1 MYARK
6 NIQPYSKEY
15 NKLKI
20 MELTE
25 NNIEAAI
32 INIFHMFKK
41 VEENMSMLKRQM
53 EDTDSKRNF

>member
-1 MYARK
+1 M
-6 NIQPYSKEY
+6 
-15 NKLKI
+15 KLA
-20 MELTE
+20 E